1 MQQTDILHEN
11 KTRRLYS
18 GIEYLFINFN
28 FVDIFTI
35 RNIIA
40 EDSDGKNKTT
50 INEEKKLEIYEMNCR
65 LLSMSKYTIM
75 MTDSGINVKKVSKL
89 L

>member
-35 RNIIA
+35 RNTIA

-50 INEEKKLEIYEMNCR
+50 INEEKN
-65 LLSMSKYTIM
+65 
-75 MTDSGINVKKVSKL
+75 
-89 L
+89 